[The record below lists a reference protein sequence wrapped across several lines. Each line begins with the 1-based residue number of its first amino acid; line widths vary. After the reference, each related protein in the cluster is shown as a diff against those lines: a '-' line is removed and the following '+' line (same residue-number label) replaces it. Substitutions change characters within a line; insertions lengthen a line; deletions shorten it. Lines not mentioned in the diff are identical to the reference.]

1 MSKDFFL
8 FYFLYYSSGNKAVS
22 INAITMALIDA
33 GIPMRDYVCATS
45 ATLINDIPIVG
56 KGKKIKFQPL
66 LQLSFSSK

>member
-1 MSKDFFL
+1 M
-8 FYFLYYSSGNKAVS
+8 S

-66 LQLSFSSK
+66 LQLGFSSQ

>member
-1 MSKDFFL
+1 M
-8 FYFLYYSSGNKAVS
+8 S

-56 KGKKIKFQPL
+56 KGKKNKIPATSTIRF
-66 LQLSFSSK
+66 